1 MEDLKPIIAKN
12 ITVLRQ
18 NAKMT
23 QFDLAEK
30 LNYSDKAIS
39 KWERAESIP
48 DVSVLKSIADLFGVT
63 VDYLLQDGHTDIPKA
78 VDDVSVLRH
87 RNRMV
92 ITALVFG
99 HILLCDPGYFGR
111 ADGAALAT
119 VFVCGAGFYGGVADL
134 QFHLVQHTAQLFD
147 YFPADVD
154 GADLCGADSSGGRP

>member
-39 KWERAESIP
+39 KWERAEAIP

-63 VDYLLQDGHTDIPKA
+63 VDYLLQDGHTDIP
-78 VDDVSVLRH
+78 
-87 RNRMV
+87 
-92 ITALVFG
+92 
-99 HILLCDPGYFGR
+99 
-111 ADGAALAT
+111 
-119 VFVCGAGFYGGVADL
+119 
-134 QFHLVQHTAQLFD
+134 
-147 YFPADVD
+147 
-154 GADLCGADSSGGRP
+154 